1 MNLSTSKDS
10 SASSTAATANG
21 PRRFLFDLSFDNE
34 VALRNMPKKEKEKP
48 TFSEEDLAAAKKEAL
63 EAGVA
68 AGKNAML
75 DSQQQQM
82 NLMLSALE
90 NKLKNILD
98 QATDYHDKQMSQM
111 RQIALVIMRK
121 LMPAY
126 VEKHGFAEIEKI
138 IEGTIVDMNQ
148 EPRLVIRVAQEQ
160 FEQANERLSAL
171 AQQQAYAGKL
181 IILEDADLA
190 SSDCRIEWADGGIE
204 RDERALWLEI
214 DRVLGMKNSLEAATV
229 KNKNDTEASL
239 ESATESRQSDAQN
252 DIEKTELQEGN
263 TP

>member
-21 PRRFLFDLSFDNE
+21 PRRFLFDLSFDDE
-34 VALRNMPKKEKEKP
+34 VERRNAPKKEKEKP
-48 TFSEEDLAAAKKEAL
+48 TFSEEDLETAKKEAHA
-63 EAGVA
+63 AGMA

-82 NLMLSALE
+82 NLMLNALE

-126 VEKHGFAEIEKI
+126 VKDHGFAEIEEIVERTI
-138 IEGTIVDMNQ
+138 IDMNQ

-160 FEQANERLSAL
+160 FELANERLNAL
-171 AQQQAYAGKL
+171 ARQQAYAGKL

-204 RDERALWLEI
+204 RDERALWHEI
-214 DRVLGMKNSLEAATV
+214 DRILGMQNSLEAATV
-229 KNKNDTEASL
+229 NDKNETEASL
-239 ESATESRQSDAQN
+239 ESATESRQDDAQN
-252 DIEKTELQEGN
+252 DIEKTELQEGD